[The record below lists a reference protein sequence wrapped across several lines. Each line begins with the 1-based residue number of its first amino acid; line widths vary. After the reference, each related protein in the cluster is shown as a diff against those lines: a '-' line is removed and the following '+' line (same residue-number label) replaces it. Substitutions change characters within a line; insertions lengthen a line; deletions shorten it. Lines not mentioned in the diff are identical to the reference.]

1 MTTRARAFYLLKIG
15 KLDNGHPTFI
25 RIFKIR
31 FHSSILNTIRRFYK
45 SNVGKSW
52 NDGFPSIYGSQMSS
66 LQQSRSKAHELIET
80 IWLLAEKKSPRI
92 CLWSKVR
99 MNFEETNSFSNRFQI
114 KREKQIS
121 KSHLQKPGW
130 HPTHVIYDWDICRI
144 GWRFTLILIE

>member
-1 MTTRARAFYLLKIG
+1 MTTRARAFYLLKNRKKIG

-66 LQQSRSKAHELIET
+66 LRQSRSKAHELIET
-80 IWLLAEKKSPRI
+80 MWLLAFVYGQSSEWILK
-92 CLWSKVR
+92 
-99 MNFEETNSFSNRFQI
+99 
-114 KREKQIS
+114 KQIHS
-121 KSHLQKPGW
+121 QIDFKSRGNKQYARLGVPKKAKFIFVTRP
-130 HPTHVIYDWDICRI
+130 PKSSFLCM
-144 GWRFTLILIE
+144 